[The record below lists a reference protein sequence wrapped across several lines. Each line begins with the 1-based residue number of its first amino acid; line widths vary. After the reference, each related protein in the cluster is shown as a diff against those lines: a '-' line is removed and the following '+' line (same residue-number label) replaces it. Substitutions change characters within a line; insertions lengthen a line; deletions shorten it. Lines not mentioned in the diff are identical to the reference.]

1 MYHAVLARLKYQG
14 QLYPVK
20 YGSDQFTLLK
30 LGVPCRAVLCRV
42 VPSYQCKR
50 SITYTVFYQLIAAA
64 TSLNKMLL
72 DTYKQLF

>member
-30 LGVPCRAVLCRV
+30 LGVPCCGVLCRA

-50 SITYTVFYQLIAAA
+50 SITQY
-64 TSLNKMLL
+64 
-72 DTYKQLF
+72 